1 MADSEDRSEEPTG
14 RRLQK
19 AREEGESAR
28 SIEVPA
34 AAVTL
39 SVIAMLH
46 FNGASVMA
54 AIETLFGSGFVF
66 DLRSV
71 ESIHMLPARFAD
83 HIGSAFWIILP
94 LLLATVITA
103 IVASGLTGGYLFSL
117 KAASPKLDKFDIIAG
132 IQRMFSTKA
141 IAELTKAL
149 VKFALVGAALVWVID
164 KHLTD
169 IVLLETMSLEPALLK
184 AGTMLTHS
192 VFVLVA
198 VLALIAVAD
207 AFYQRHQ
214 FNERMKMSKQ
224 EVRDEMKDAEGRPEV
239 KQQIRRRQREIATR
253 RMMERVKDADV
264 VITNPEHFAVALSY
278 DPTADGAPILLAK
291 GVDLMAARIREEA
304 KAHGIHLFE
313 APPLA
318 RAIYFTTELEQQ
330 VPEDLYHAVAQVIA
344 YVFSL
349 EAASPQQAARTRP
362 QVKVPASML
371 FNPDGSRVEA
381 QDASTS

>member
-192 VFVLVA
+192 AFVLVA

-214 FNERMKMSKQ
+214 FHERMKMSKQ

-264 VITNPEHFAVALSY
+264 VITNPEHFAVALAY
-278 DPTADGAPILLAK
+278 DPSSDGAPILLAK
-291 GVDLMAARIREEA
+291 GVDEVAARIREEA
-304 KAHGIHLFE
+304 EKAGIHRFA

-318 RAIYFTTELEQQ
+318 RALYFTTKIDQPI
-330 VPEDLYHAVAQVIA
+330 PETLYQAVAQVIA
-344 YVFSL
+344 YVFNLNSFQPGKG
-349 EAASPQQAARTRP
+349 SPQKPT
-362 QVKVPASML
+362 VSVPAAML
-371 FNPDGSRVEA
+371 FDTNGKQIVSEERA
-381 QDASTS
+381 